1 MTPSVAGPVVP
12 SMARHYALRRI
23 VCSAAMTSRTE
34 RIVRVGS
41 QAAYVVAGAG
51 AIALVCIGLFFA
63 AGQPWGILNDVA
75 LLVMTAALAPLML
88 CFYELG
94 GRTPL
99 RLAQAAQ
106 TLGWLA
112 VVIWCATQ
120 VLMVIGVFAFDYYR
134 AAAGAF
140 AGQSWATVYIGL
152 WIAGANLLAGAWLSW
167 ERWLGVLVGIGV
179 VIFSL
184 GLLQGGIETPMTY
197 VGAFAYQVL
206 LPIWAFLM
214 AGRLTDLRRDTR
226 Q

>member
-1 MTPSVAGPVVP
+1 
-12 SMARHYALRRI
+12 MARHYAFRRI

-51 AIALVCIGLFFA
+51 ALALVFIGLFFA
-63 AGQPWGILNDVA
+63 VGQPWGSVNDLA

-88 CFYELG
+88 YFYELG

-112 VVIWCATQ
+112 VLTWCATQ
-120 VLMVIGVFAFDYYR
+120 VLMVIGVVAFDYYR

-140 AGQSWATVYIGL
+140 AVQSLATVYIGL
-152 WIAGANLLAGAWLSW
+152 WIAGANLLAGPWLAW
-167 ERWLGVLVGIGV
+167 ERWLGVLVGVGA

-197 VGAFAYQVL
+197 VGGLAYQVL
-206 LPIWAFLM
+206 LPIWALLM
-214 AGRLTDLRRDTR
+214 ARRLTEVLHEAGR
-226 Q
+226 